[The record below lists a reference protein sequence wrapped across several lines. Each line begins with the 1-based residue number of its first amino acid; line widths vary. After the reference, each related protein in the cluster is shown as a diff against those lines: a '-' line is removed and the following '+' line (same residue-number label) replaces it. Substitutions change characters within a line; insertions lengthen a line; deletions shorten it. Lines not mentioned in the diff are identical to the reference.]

1 MSVGMNEINNTAAP
15 AGDLIKEGSTATFKT
30 DVIDA
35 SMTTPVLVDFWAPW
49 CGPCR
54 QLTPALEKIVTE
66 NKGRVKLVKIN
77 VDQNQALSGQ
87 LGIQSIP
94 TVFAFSGGRPADGFM
109 GALPESELR
118 RFVEKLLA
126 NAPAAGA
133 EGPDSMD
140 AEIAEALEVA
150 GEAMAQQ
157 DYSRAAQI
165 FGMVLQHV
173 PDHAP
178 ALLGLARVYMEVGE
192 IDRVQ
197 TVLDM
202 VPEDARTS
210 PDYLA
215 IVAALKLSS
224 EAAELG
230 EAEQLQA
237 RIAANPDDHQARFDL
252 AVVLNAE
259 GQRTEAAEA
268 LIALIRRDRNWN
280 EDGARKKLLEFFEA
294 WGFKDPASQKGRRLL
309 SAALFS

>member
-1 MSVGMNEINNTAAP
+1 MSVGMNETANTAAP
-15 AGDLIKEGSTATFKT
+15 AGELIKDGSTATFKT

-35 SMTTPVLVDFWAPW
+35 SVSTPVLVDFWAPW

-54 QLTPALEKIVTE
+54 QLTPALEKVVTE
-66 NKGRVKLVKIN
+66 KKGKLKLVKIN
-77 VDQNQALSGQ
+77 VDQNQALAGQ

-118 RFVEKLLA
+118 QFVDKLLA
-126 NAPAAGA
+126 NAPAGAGDA
-133 EGPDSMD
+133 ADGMD
-140 AEIAEALEVA
+140 AEIAEAVQVA
-150 GEAMAQQ
+150 TEALAQG

-173 PDHAP
+173 PDNVP
-178 ALLGLARVYMEVGE
+178 ALLGLARIYMEVGE

-197 TVLDM
+197 AMLDM
-202 VPEDARTS
+202 VPEDGRKGS
-210 PDYLA
+210 DYLA
-215 IVAALKLSS
+215 IAAALKLSG
-224 EAAELG
+224 EAAQLG

-237 RIAANPDDHQARFDL
+237 RLEADPDDHQARFDL
-252 AVVLNAE
+252 AMVLNAE
-259 GQRTEAAEA
+259 GRRLEAAET
-268 LIALIRRDRNWN
+268 LIALIRRDREWN